1 MLQERMK
8 QGNAY
13 WKEEIEQQTEGKTN
27 KLQRLQTN
35 QTNKKT
41 TTTNNNKQGGYGRK
55 LEEGCWMMKR

>member
-8 QGNAY
+8 QGNAH

-27 KLQRLQTN
+27 KLQQLQTN

-41 TTTNNNKQGGYGRK
+41 PPQTTTNREVM
-55 LEEGCWMMKR
+55 EENWKRDAG